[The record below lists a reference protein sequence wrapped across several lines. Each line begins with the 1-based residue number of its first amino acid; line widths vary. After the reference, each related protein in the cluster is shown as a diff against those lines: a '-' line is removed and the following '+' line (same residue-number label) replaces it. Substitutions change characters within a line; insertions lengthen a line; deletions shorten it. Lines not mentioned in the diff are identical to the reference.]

1 MAGQDKDNYAE
12 ALKIFYA
19 RAVSET
25 LNRRTVLYDMLT
37 KTKTGWSGKQFE
49 QPVHMSD
56 AWGTGARTHNG
67 TLPVAGNDSYVTSTI
82 QAKYNYVR
90 MSVFNTLEAHSA
102 TQAGAWAAARADQ
115 IRRRAKSLADSLNRQ
130 CFGNETGGMAE
141 CLSAVTWESGVADNP
156 AADNTSIVTIKGFS
170 DSPAAGV
177 PETTKHLKVGQQIA
191 WGATSTTTAALG
203 RGKVSQVLS
212 TTTFQITVGDDTLAS
227 ATPVPGN
234 IFFLSD
240 ETVLG
245 TSLGQRSANNEI
257 TGLGS
262 IISDTGSLQG
272 INPATETSWKS
283 QIFTNPAGAGTTR
296 AIEEDLMQ
304 QVVDAVEEETA
315 GEVDM
320 IVCHHSARRSYAN
333 MLKDKNGEQFFI
345 SKEDLKV
352 YEVKPFAWDES
363 SGGVWKWSAD
373 QDAVT
378 GFGKVY
384 FNLGTSNRKALA
396 SLRDIEVTGIRR

>member
-1 MAGQDKDNYAE
+1 M
-12 ALKIFYA
+12 
-19 RAVSET
+19 
-25 LNRRTVLYDMLT
+25 
-37 KTKTGWSGKQFE
+37 
-49 QPVHMSD
+49 
-56 AWGTGARTHNG
+56 
-67 TLPVAGNDSYVTSTI
+67 
-82 QAKYNYVR
+82 
-90 MSVFNTLEAHSA
+90 
-102 TQAGAWAAARADQ
+102 
-115 IRRRAKSLADSLNRQ
+115 
-130 CFGNETGGMAE
+130 
-141 CLSAVTWESGVADNP
+141 ADNP

-333 MLKDKNGEQFFI
+333 MLKDKNGEQFAPTKVKGGYDRSFLTFHAGGRDIPLVDDKDAPHRQMDFI